1 MNKRFK
7 KLIASA
13 VMITMLVATGCGNNK
28 AASTNGTVVGGTQKV
43 TQDVVQETQTQNN
56 VGESTSAKE
65 QIKETQSTSAP
76 TQAPTKAPETEATK
90 ATQSTTNPMTLVV
103 DGKYTVYDPD
113 NTRGLST
120 KGSGWGYGYATGGKP
135 HQISINNQARFDS
148 LKSKGIQALAL
159 DTKSTGKVLYLTFD
173 CGYEYN
179 NNTPKI
185 LDVLKTKNV
194 KAAFF
199 CTKPFVTGYGNVVQR
214 MINEGHVVGN
224 HSTTHPVFTKIT
236 RTQMAE
242 ELWGVSS
249 ILKSKYNYDCKYF
262 RFPTG
267 ENSESSLELVTS
279 QGYKSIFW
287 SIAHV
292 DWDTAKQ
299 PTEEKALKTVTERL
313 HPGAVILLH
322 TVSNTN
328 VAILDDFID
337 EAQKQGYTFVTLD
350 DYKWE

>member
-1 MNKRFK
+1 MVRKRITK
-7 KLIASA
+7 VIAC
-13 VMITMLVATGCGNNK
+13 ITLVCMLVISGCANNSQVKDDTSTK
-28 AASTNGTVVGGTQKV
+28 AYKESESTT
-43 TQDVVQETQTQNN
+43 DVVQN
-56 VGESTSAKE
+56 ESVSKDN
-65 QIKETQSTSAP
+65 P
-76 TQAPTKAPETEATK
+76 TEGTTEATK
-90 ATQSTTNPMTLVV
+90 APATEAATPGATQTPTKPATGEIKTLTVE
-103 DGKYTVYDPD
+103 GKYTVYDPD
-113 NTRGLST
+113 NVRGLST
-120 KGSGWGYGYATGGKP
+120 KGSGWGYGYAKGGKP
-135 HQISINNQARFDS
+135 HQISINNQARFDN

-159 DTKSTGKVLYLTFD
+159 DTKSEGKVLYLTFD

-279 QGYKSIFW
+279 QGYKSVFW

-292 DWDTAKQ
+292 DWDTANQ
-299 PTEEKALKTVTERL
+299 PTEEKALATVTERL

-337 EAQKQGYTFVTLD
+337 AAQAQGYTFVTLD
-350 DYKWE
+350 DYKWN